1 MDASQPR
8 RVPIPGTASLQPY
21 PLPTPRNPRRPIRPS
36 APPPAAIA
44 EHHDAARPAVP
55 PDFLPAAPGPP
66 PLGAWRYRSRPRL
79 QDRSNP
85 DRRIRPVAGPG
96 QSRSGGPVR
105 VGARHTRC
113 LGPGR
118 RWPCEGVERG
128 QDAGTHRGT
137 GRHVAPRGREWRG
150 PPTLGRGLRRAAGC
164 PFPPDIAGEGEH
176 AGSGKIRL
184 VGVKTESSPAKS
196 LRQRFYCSPVRV

>member
-8 RVPIPGTASLQPY
+8 RVPVPGTASLQPHLLPTPRPDTHNY

-44 EHHDAARPAVP
+44 EHHDAARPTVP

-105 VGARHTRC
+105 VGALHTRC

-137 GRHVAPRGREWRG
+137 GRHVARMAPHGKGVAYWRG
-150 PPTLGRGLRRAAGC
+150 SPHAGTGPRRAAVRFHPTWGR
-164 PFPPDIAGEGEH
+164 GEQG
-176 AGSGKIRL
+176 
-184 VGVKTESSPAKS
+184 
-196 LRQRFYCSPVRV
+196 RQR